1 MPNPEPAEIPRA
13 ELTPWARDE
22 LNMGA
27 SAGADEF
34 RRTLFQRLEKEN
46 WVPPC
51 EAQYALETLALRSAE
66 DRKAAV
72 GVGGG
77 AFFWSAEKKLRE
89 EVERFA
95 ASFFELPPPQRTAE
109 YRKLEE
115 RCRLFPT
122 LAHRL
127 RGLKPGLDVVIPQVG
142 FDRATLDLAEHLS
155 RLFVLRPNDR
165 AQLRRTPD
173 ERLAKTLPQ
182 WREAAARLQ
191 RQLPQVAK
199 LEPGLVESLA
209 TAKARG
215 NQAAVSQLGEPLRR
229 NVAVSAESPYAYR
242 EQRGRFSGV
251 LEASLESFLRRG
263 AWAFVVAIFVGIRA
277 CSSGLESPPI
287 RIDPND
293 AMRIHSQNTS
303 SPPRR
308 AENNFDVLHEQAR
321 EAYRRN
327 LHKADPY
334 APPMRHHQPE
344 PYLPVR

>member
-1 MPNPEPAEIPRA
+1 MPKPEPAEIPRA
-13 ELTPWARDE
+13 ELIPWAREE
-22 LNMGA
+22 LSVGA
-27 SAGADEF
+27 NAGADEF

-46 WVPPC
+46 WVLPC
-51 EAQYALETLALRSAE
+51 ATQYALETLALRSAE
-66 DRKAAV
+66 DRKAVV
-72 GVGGG
+72 GIGGG
-77 AFFWSAEKKLRE
+77 SFFWSAEKKLRE

-95 ASFFELPPPQRTAE
+95 ASFFQLPPPQRTAE
-109 YRKLEE
+109 WRKLED

-127 RGLKPGLDVVIPQVG
+127 RGLQPGLDVVIPQIG

-182 WREAAARLQ
+182 WRDAALRLQ

-215 NQAAVSQLGEPLRR
+215 NQAAVSQLGEPLRK
-229 NVAVSAESPYAYR
+229 NVAVSAESPYPYR
-242 EQRGRFSGV
+242 TQRGRFSGV

-263 AWAFVVAIFVGIRA
+263 AWALVVALFVGIRA
-277 CSSGLESPPI
+277 CSSGLESPTI

-293 AMRIHSQNTS
+293 AMRIHSQNSS

-308 AENNFDVLHEQAR
+308 AEISVDVLNERAR
-321 EAYRRN
+321 EERSRN
-327 LHKADPY
+327 LHNFDPY
-334 APPMRHHQPE
+334 APPPTHFQVDPFR
-344 PYLPVR
+344 PVR